1 MKHVRRERDLP
12 HPAVLAP
19 KPKPEGRY
27 RYTTETP
34 ASVDVSD
41 LLAAYI
47 ADTLTELPD
56 EWDEITATE
65 TPRAIGVE
73 PNGKRSGVYVREPT
87 IGEEVARLR
96 VRCSGGDP

>member
-19 KPKPEGRY
+19 KPEGRY
-27 RYTTETP
+27 SKTANDRSLE
-34 ASVDVSD
+34 S
-41 LLAAYI
+41 LLADYI
-47 ADTLTELPD
+47 ADTLAEAPD

-73 PNGKRSGVYVREPT
+73 PTGKRSGVYVRGT
-87 IGEEVARLR
+87 TQGEELQALR